1 VGQEFGA
8 RGVFQIT
15 GWLAD
20 RPWCGSVRDDFR
32 DWPPP
37 FRPEI

>member
-1 VGQEFGA
+1 VGREFGA
-8 RGVFQIT
+8 RGVFQIP

-20 RPWCGSVRDDFR
+20 CPSCGSVRGDFR

-37 FRPEI
+37 SDRN